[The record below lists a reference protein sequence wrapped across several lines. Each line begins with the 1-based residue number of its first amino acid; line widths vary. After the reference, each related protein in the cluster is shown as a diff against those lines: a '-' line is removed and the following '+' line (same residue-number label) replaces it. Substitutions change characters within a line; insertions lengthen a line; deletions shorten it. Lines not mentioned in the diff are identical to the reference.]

1 VNSGPEGW
9 AQFDRGRLFS
19 AAATDVCLLAAA
31 QAESITSMQEHQEQE
46 AEGERHMFS
55 VDDRIAARRE
65 QAEPDENA
73 QEKATPA
80 GDAYADA

>member
-1 VNSGPEGW
+1 
-9 AQFDRGRLFS
+9 
-19 AAATDVCLLAAA
+19 
-31 QAESITSMQEHQEQE
+31 MQEHQEQE

-73 QEKATPA
+73 EEKATPA
-80 GDAYADA
+80 GDAHADA